1 LYKVAEA
8 VVKAAGGTP
17 AAGGVPVTV
26 KIRSGWES
34 KQITWREAAQAALD
48 AGVSAIT
55 IHPRT
60 RAQGYEGHSDW
71 GIMRELVE
79 LVREWESREPGRHV
93 PVFGSGDLF
102 KPEDAKA
109 MLEETGADA
118 VMFARGAMGNPFI
131 FRDATDLL
139 TKGSYEPVPP
149 EERVKTGFAELE
161 RLVAE
166 TSEQHACLEMRKR
179 FAAYSKGISGGAALR
194 ARIVHAATV
203 ADYKD
208 IFSQFI

>member
-1 LYKVAEA
+1 M
-8 VVKAAGGTP
+8 
-17 AAGGVPVTV
+17 
-26 KIRSGWES
+26 
-34 KQITWREAAQAALD
+34 D

-71 GIMRELVE
+71 GIMKELVE
-79 LVREWESREPGRHV
+79 LVAGRV

-102 KPEDAKA
+102 KPEDAKM
-109 MLEETGADA
+109 MLAQTGADA

-139 TKGSYEPVPP
+139 TKGSYEPIPP

-194 ARIVHAATV
+194 AQIVHAASV
-203 ADYKD
+203 QDYKD

>member
-1 LYKVAEA
+1 
-8 VVKAAGGTP
+8 
-17 AAGGVPVTV
+17 
-26 KIRSGWES
+26 
-34 KQITWREAAQAALD
+34 
-48 AGVSAIT
+48 
-55 IHPRT
+55 
-60 RAQGYEGHSDW
+60 
-71 GIMRELVE
+71 
-79 LVREWESREPGRHV
+79 
-93 PVFGSGDLF
+93 
-102 KPEDAKA
+102 
-109 MLEETGADA
+109 
-118 VMFARGAMGNPFI
+118 MGNPFI

-166 TSEQHACLEMRKR
+166 TNEQHACLEMRKR

-208 IFSQFI
+208 IFSQFIC